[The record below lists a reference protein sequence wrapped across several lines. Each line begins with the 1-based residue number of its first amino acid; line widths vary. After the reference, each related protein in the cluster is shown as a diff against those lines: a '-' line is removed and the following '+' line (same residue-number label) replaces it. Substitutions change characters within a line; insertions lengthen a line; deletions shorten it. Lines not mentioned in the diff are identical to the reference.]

1 MKITDIKINGLTT
14 PIGYDFS
21 HVTVSW
27 RVEDTVSAS
36 AKESRVTVAEDRD
49 FCKIIAETAGPLPC
63 SGVSFD
69 LELSPRKRYFV
80 KVSVTGDAGDEAEGT
95 AFFETGKLGE
105 RWAGRWIGQR
115 PADSFHPVFEKSFTL
130 PEKPQ
135 SARLYIQ
142 ASDYLRRR

>member
-63 SGVSFD
+63 SVKTI
-69 LELSPRKRYFV
+69 LRSPSLYFAALLRIFPKIRDSAFRFRKRLTF
-80 KVSVTGDAGDEAEGT
+80 
-95 AFFETGKLGE
+95 
-105 RWAGRWIGQR
+105 
-115 PADSFHPVFEKSFTL
+115 
-130 PEKPQ
+130 
-135 SARLYIQ
+135 
-142 ASDYLRRR
+142 ASGMTISGVMPRFAITP